1 MLKIG
6 GNMNNNMVTQKD
18 IDKLIQESQINVK
31 TVFGKCTVVA
41 VQLKN
46 GFVIVESSACVDPMN
61 YNEAMGTA
69 ICMERIKNKLWEMEG
84 YKLQCQ
90 LKGE

>member
-1 MLKIG
+1 
-6 GNMNNNMVTQKD
+6 MNNTITQAD
-18 IDKLIQESQINVK
+18 IDKLIQESQIQVK

-61 YNEAMGTA
+61 YSEAMGTA

-84 YKLQCQ
+84 YKLQCE